1 MVVDGR
7 MIANQPYF
15 RLVEFSMDFSPQHVF
30 GIPPKSC
37 GTEAFHIG
45 ISHSTD
51 TKNCGWRLSAE
62 FMDNWPSSWRGGS
75 IPIFFP
81 KRSIDHPPP
90 RSYQLAGEVLGVQNT
105 IFSHQI
111 QAVSQ
116 SLLLGDWKN
125 GPVRSIVS

>member
-7 MIANQPYF
+7 MIANQPFF
-15 RLVEFSMDFSPQHVF
+15 RLVEFSMDFSPQHIF
-30 GIPPKSC
+30 GILPKSY

-51 TKNCGWRLSAE
+51 TKNCGWRLAAE
-62 FMDNWPSSWRGGS
+62 FMENWPSSFWW
-75 IPIFFP
+75 IDPYFFF
-81 KRSIDHPPP
+81 RNEGIDHPI
-90 RSYQLAGEVLGVQNT
+90 RSYPLAGEVSGVQKT
-105 IFSHQI
+105 FFSHQI

-125 GPVRSIVS
+125 GSG